1 MCLLSASAGFLR
13 HNYDESSQMETVME
27 HDSQKP
33 NLANSSDLMSNP
45 DSTSNL
51 DLANNPDLES
61 QSSNLGQ
68 QAHNL
73 DNSWHSIPT
82 KRSFIVLLVV
92 FSIIMLSAFGAKN
105 LYFRGD
111 YNIFFE
117 GTNKQL
123 MAFDEIQTTFAK
135 TDNLAIVIAP
145 EDGNVFTPETLTL
158 IQNLT
163 VDSWQIPYSSRVD
176 SLANYQHTEAVEDD
190 LLVEDLLYEEY
201 EHTPE
206 RIAKVKQIALNEPL
220 LKNALVSASGDVTIV
235 NVTVQLPEVDKT
247 AEVQEVIAA
256 INTMIAKYQADSPNV
271 EFHKAGIIAMNNA
284 FMMSAQED
292 SSTLVPL
299 MLLVVLVFLTFMLR
313 SFFSVVATLVVIISS
328 IVATMGL
335 SGWAGMFLSTATVN
349 VPTLV
354 LTLAVA
360 DCVHVIVTMRQAMQR
375 GMEKARAIQYSIK
388 LNAMPILITSVTT
401 AIGFLMMNMSDSPVL
416 RDFGNLS
423 ALGVIIACFLSVT
436 MLPALLKLLPVKT
449 LPANEAAQN
458 KVTFMDKLGDF
469 VVTNRKALLPI
480 STLVIV
486 GAAAL
491 IPLNKVNDESVKY
504 FDTSSEFRQAADFM
518 EQTVSGMT
526 TISIAVKTNESQAIA
541 DPVFLQAIGDFT
553 DWLRVQ
559 PETDHVATL
568 SDVYMRLNKNMHG
581 DDDSYY
587 QLPLNRELAAQYL
600 LLYEMS
606 LPYGLDLNNQI
617 NVDKSSIKMVLTVDN
632 LGSVELVELEE
643 RIYSW
648 FAANA
653 PQYEVVASSPSL
665 MFAHIGETNMASML
679 STLPITLVLISG
691 LMIFALRSVRLGVI
705 SLVPNIAPAIIGFG
719 LWALISGE
727 INLGLSVVVTL
738 TLGIVV
744 DDAVHFLSKYQR
756 ARLEGKSA
764 EEAVR
769 YAFHTVGRA
778 LWITTVVLVAG
789 FSVLAMSSFRLNSDM
804 GLLSAIVIF
813 IALVVDFI
821 LLPSLLMIF
830 DKQTHYAV
838 KTQHGSKPDTKS
850 QPSSTGELSTSTK

>member
-1 MCLLSASAGFLR
+1 
-13 HNYDESSQMETVME
+13 METVMK

-33 NLANSSDLMSNP
+33 AFDQQNRDNPNADSVNADLN
-45 DSTSNL
+45 
-51 DLANNPDLES
+51 
-61 QSSNLGQ
+61 
-68 QAHNL
+68 
-73 DNSWHSIPT
+73 NSWHSIPT

-92 FSIIMLSAFGAKN
+92 FSIIILSALGAKN

-135 TDNLAIVIAP
+135 TDNLAIVVAP

-163 VDSWQIPYSSRVD
+163 VDAWQIPYSSRVD
-176 SLANYQHTEAVEDD
+176 SLANYQHTEAIEDD

-235 NVTVQLPEVDKT
+235 NVTVQLPEIDKT

-256 INTMIAKYQADSPNV
+256 INAMIGKYQAQHPNV

-284 FMMSAQED
+284 FMTSAQQD

-313 SFFSVVATLVVIISS
+313 SFFSVVATLIVIISS

-375 GMEKARAIQYSIK
+375 GMEKAQAIQYSIK

-423 ALGVIIACFLSVT
+423 ALGVLIACFLSVT
-436 MLPALLKLLPVKT
+436 MLPALLKLLPVKR
-449 LPANEAAQN
+449 LPANPEAAN

-518 EQTVSGMT
+518 EETVSGMT
-526 TISIAVKTNESQAIA
+526 TLSIAVKTNESQAIA

-581 DDDSYY
+581 DDESYY
-587 QLPLNRELAAQYL
+587 KLPLNRELAAQYL

-648 FAANA
+648 FTANA

-691 LMIFALRSVRLGVI
+691 LMIFALRSVRLGMI

-756 ARLEGKSA
+756 ARIEGKSA

-830 DKQTHYAV
+830 DKQTHYAD
-838 KTQHGSKPDTKS
+838 KPQHES
-850 QPSSTGELSTSTK
+850 QPSNAELSRTTQPNSTAELTTSTK

>member
-1 MCLLSASAGFLR
+1 MSASAGFLR

-33 NLANSSDLMSNP
+33 NLA
-45 DSTSNL
+45 SNL
-51 DLANNPDLES
+51 GLTKNPDLES
-61 QSSNLGQ
+61 QSFNSGQ

-135 TDNLAIVIAP
+135 TDNLAIVVAP

-163 VDSWQIPYSSRVD
+163 VDAWQIPYSSRVD

-201 EHTPE
+201 AHTPE

-256 INTMIAKYQADSPNV
+256 INTMIAKYQADYPSV

-313 SFFSVVATLVVIISS
+313 SFFSVVATLAVIISS

-375 GMEKARAIQYSIK
+375 GMEKAQAIQYSIK

-518 EQTVSGMT
+518 EETVSGMT

-553 DWLRVQ
+553 NWLRVQ

-838 KTQHGSKPDTKS
+838 KTQHGSKPDTKP
-850 QPSSTGELSTSTK
+850 QPSSTAELTTSTK

>member
-1 MCLLSASAGFLR
+1 MK
-13 HNYDESSQMETVME
+13 

-33 NLANSSDLMSNP
+33 AFDQQNRDNPNADSVNADLN
-45 DSTSNL
+45 
-51 DLANNPDLES
+51 
-61 QSSNLGQ
+61 
-68 QAHNL
+68 
-73 DNSWHSIPT
+73 NSWHSIPT

-92 FSIIMLSAFGAKN
+92 FSIIILSALGAKN

-135 TDNLAIVIAP
+135 TDNLAIVVAP

-163 VDSWQIPYSSRVD
+163 VDAWQIPYSSRVD
-176 SLANYQHTEAVEDD
+176 SLANYQHTEAIEDD

-235 NVTVQLPEVDKT
+235 NVTVQLPEIDKT

-256 INTMIAKYQADSPNV
+256 INAMIGKYQAQYPTV

-284 FMMSAQED
+284 FMTSAQQD

-313 SFFSVVATLVVIISS
+313 SFFSVVATLIVIISS

-375 GMEKARAIQYSIK
+375 GMEKAQAIQYSIK

-423 ALGVIIACFLSVT
+423 ALGVLIACFLSVT
-436 MLPALLKLLPVKT
+436 MLPALLKLLPVKR
-449 LPANEAAQN
+449 LPANPEAAN

-518 EQTVSGMT
+518 EETVSGMT
-526 TISIAVKTNESQAIA
+526 TLSIAVKTNESQAIA

-581 DDDSYY
+581 DDESYY
-587 QLPLNRELAAQYL
+587 KLPLNRELAAQYL

-691 LMIFALRSVRLGVI
+691 LMIFALRSVRLGMI

-756 ARLEGKSA
+756 ARIEGKSA

-830 DKQTHYAV
+830 DKQTHYAD
-838 KTQHGSKPDTKS
+838 KPQHES
-850 QPSSTGELSTSTK
+850 QPSKTEPSKTAQPNSTAELTTSTK

>member
-1 MCLLSASAGFLR
+1 MEPQNQPSETQSAWYTL
-13 HNYDESSQMETVME
+13 
-27 HDSQKP
+27 
-33 NLANSSDLMSNP
+33 
-45 DSTSNL
+45 
-51 DLANNPDLES
+51 
-61 QSSNLGQ
+61 
-68 QAHNL
+68 
-73 DNSWHSIPT
+73 PT
-82 KRSFIVLLVV
+82 QRSFITLFVVLAVIAV
-92 FSIIMLSAFGAKN
+92 ATFGAKN

-135 TDNLAIVIAP
+135 TDNLSIVIAP
-145 EDGNVFTPETLTL
+145 DDGNVFTPETLTL

-176 SLANYQHTEAVEDD
+176 SIANYQHTEAFEDD

-247 AEVQEVIAA
+247 AEVQEVIVA
-256 INTMIAKYQADSPNV
+256 INAMIDKYQALYPNV

-284 FMMSAQED
+284 FMTSAQED

-328 IVATMGL
+328 ILATMGL

-375 GMEKARAIQYSIK
+375 GMTKAEAIQYSIK
-388 LNAMPILITSVTT
+388 LNFIPILITSVTT

-423 ALGVIIACFLSVT
+423 ALGVMIACLLSVSL
-436 MLPALLKLLPVKT
+436 LPALLNLLPVKRLAPT
-449 LPANEAAQN
+449 TTESE

-469 VVTNRKALLPI
+469 VVNNRKALLPV

-486 GAAAL
+486 VAAAL

-504 FDTSSEFRQAADFM
+504 FDTSNEFRQAADFM
-518 EQTVSGMT
+518 EQTISGMT
-526 TISIAVKTNESQAIA
+526 NLSIAIKTNESQGIA
-541 DPVFLQAIGDFT
+541 DPVFLQAIGDFSE
-553 DWLRVQ
+553 WLRVQ

-568 SDVYMRLNKNMHG
+568 SDVYKRLNKNMHG
-581 DDDSYY
+581 DDPSYY
-587 QLPLNRELAAQYL
+587 QLPLDRELAAQYL

-643 RIYSW
+643 RIYAW

-679 STLPITLVLISG
+679 STLPITLVLISA

-756 ARLEGKSA
+756 ARKEGQSA
-764 EEAVR
+764 EQAVR

-789 FSVLAMSSFRLNSDM
+789 FSVLALSGFRLNADM

-821 LLPSLLMIF
+821 LLPILLMIF
-830 DKQTHYAV
+830 DKENHYVSDAKKQTAN
-838 KTQHGSKPDTKS
+838 TQANPTA
-850 QPSSTGELSTSTK
+850 ELSTSTK

>member
-1 MCLLSASAGFLR
+1 
-13 HNYDESSQMETVME
+13 ME

-45 DSTSNL
+45 DSTS
-51 DLANNPDLES
+51 
-61 QSSNLGQ
+61 QSSNSGQ

-92 FSIIMLSAFGAKN
+92 FSIIMLSALGAKN

-135 TDNLAIVIAP
+135 TDNLAIVLAP
-145 EDGNVFTPETLTL
+145 EGGNVFTPETLTL

-163 VDSWQIPYSSRVD
+163 VDAWQIPYSSRVD

-256 INTMIAKYQADSPNV
+256 INTMIAKYQADYPSV

-375 GMEKARAIQYSIK
+375 GMEKAQAIQYSIK

-436 MLPALLKLLPVKT
+436 MLPALLKLLPVKS
-449 LPANEAAQN
+449 LPANPLAAD

-469 VVTNRKALLPI
+469 VVANRKALLPI

-518 EQTVSGMT
+518 EETVSGMT

-830 DKQTHYAV
+830 DKQTHYSV
-838 KTQHGSKPDTKS
+838 KTQHGSKPNNKS
-850 QPSSTGELSTSTK
+850 QPSPTAELTASTK